1 MESISKNWLD
11 VSESISKNTVVWPGD
26 PQAIVSQLASHELGD
41 DYQLSEAFFSLH
53 TGTHIDAPLHFIK
66 DGKDVTQIPSSSMMG
81 DVLVMDVTNEN
92 KITAE
97 YLKRQDFQ
105 NCERIFF
112 KTISDEMDRK
122 SSLEKNDFIALDVSA
137 ANYLR
142 EKKIKL
148 IGIDGLS
155 IAIADELKEV
165 HVSLLEKEIVIVEVL
180 NLQEITAGIYEM
192 ICLPIKIAGAEAAPA
207 RVLLRKK

>member
-1 MESISKNWLD
+1 
-11 VSESISKNTVVWPGD
+11 
-26 PQAIVSQLASHELGD
+26 
-41 DYQLSEAFFSLH
+41 LH